1 MSEQYPPAP
10 ASSTPPQAPQY
21 TFPPQ
26 DQPVSGYQGSPT
38 PSTPGS
44 GMAIGAMVLGILGI
58 LSFWVPVFNIGA
70 ILLAIVGVILG
81 VLAIRGIKRGTQSGK
96 GMAIAGIVLSALT
109 IVGAIVVNVATFA
122 FVKSIEEQTTA
133 DLDDAIADLD
143 SAGEPAAEEPP
154 ADAEVLPLGESA
166 EVGDYTVT
174 VTSVTLDG
182 NEIVAG
188 ANEFNEP
195 PTNQYVVVELD
206 VTYNGTEEAQPYLDL
221 SVVFDGADARQYD
234 ESTCMAYLPKDGTDV
249 PTLTT
254 GGQASYQTCMDVPAE
269 AMDGARLFV
278 EPTFSMDEVRAYWA
292 VQ

>member
-26 DQPVSGYQGSPT
+26 DQPVSGYQSSPT

-154 ADAEVLPLGESA
+154 AEAGSTSSSVDPTGEWPTCDELVPEVVSLSESDIYVSILQVYGVSTTSDQTAAFDAGQVTIPEGQNMVSVLDCTGTA
-166 EVGDYTVT
+166 A
-174 VTSVTLDG
+174 LD
-182 NEIVAG
+182 
-188 ANEFNEP
+188 
-195 PTNQYVVVELD
+195 D
-206 VTYNGTEEAQPYLDL
+206 GTEAPLDFSL
-221 SVVFDGADARQYD
+221 EVDVND
-234 ESTCMAYLPKDGTDV
+234 E
-249 PTLTT
+249 
-254 GGQASYQTCMDVPAE
+254 
-269 AMDGARLFV
+269 LFV
-278 EPTFSMDEVRAYWA
+278 AYETR
-292 VQ
+292 